1 MVQVPHGC
9 ATTTEATAGRYA
21 INQKTVA
28 KWKKRMPTADLPT
41 GLKARRRRPCYPI
54 RYVHID
60 IAEVRAVEGRLY
72 LFVAIGPRSS
82 PSPIPRAKVG
92 QSPISKACLNVA
104 SQSGPPAFKVAC
116 ARNNIDHRLTKPR
129 HPWASGQVERMN
141 RSINM
146 RPSSASTAKSMT
158 SFEFVSRT
166 S

>member
-1 MVQVPHGC
+1 
-9 ATTTEATAGRYA
+9 
-21 INQKTVA
+21 
-28 KWKKRMPTADLPT
+28 
-41 GLKARRRRPCYPI
+41 
-54 RYVHID
+54 
-60 IAEVRAVEGRLY
+60 
-72 LFVAIGPRSS
+72 
-82 PSPIPRAKVG
+82 
-92 QSPISKACLNVA
+92 VA